1 MDRRETTDLHLERPM
16 HRLLAGDAM
25 NTRAMVSTALLA
37 GCAALCGCVAVQQQP
52 PPPSSGWASVEER
65 RITDAQIIDVLRREL
80 WQDAAAGREM
90 VRLRSVGG
98 IVTLSGTV
106 STRLAQLRAV
116 EIAHVVRGVR
126 GVVDRIVVACPPR
139 PERELEQAV
148 STVLERDPVTA
159 DLGLAVHAS
168 AEVVMLSGV
177 VGSNATRRA
186 AEEDALSVMG
196 VREVVDH
203 LAVVPG
209 ARSDARLR
217 AEATRVIRQDAWVD
231 SSRLSIDASA
241 GVVRLSGQ
249 VDSEVERARA
259 QNDARAATPLAVDIG
274 ALRVVRPPADDG
286 TLRAVAAEVPR
297 DADIAETVAEV
308 YSRDARLR
316 TSMPLVEVRDGVVFL
331 GGYTASAEAARAA
344 EDDARNV
351 LGVTDVR
358 AKFPQRPSIGVTM
371 MQGR

>member
-1 MDRRETTDLHLERPM
+1 M
-16 HRLLAGDAM
+16 
-25 NTRAMVSTALLA
+25 ALLA
-37 GCAALCGCVAVQQQP
+37 GCAALCGCVAVQRP
-52 PPPSSGWASVEER
+52 SPPSSPGWASFEER
-65 RITDAQIIDVLRREL
+65 RVADAQIIDVLRREL

-148 STVLERDPVTA
+148 STVLARDPIIA
-159 DLGLAVHAS
+159 DLDLGVHAS
-168 AEVVMLSGV
+168 GEVVTLSGV
-177 VGSNATRRA
+177 VDSNAARRG
-186 AEEDALSVMG
+186 AEEDTLSVPG
-196 VREVVDH
+196 VRDVVDD

-217 AEATRVIRQDAWVD
+217 AEATRMIRQDAWVD

-249 VDSEVERARA
+249 VDSQAERARA

-274 ALRVVRPPADDG
+274 ALRVVPPPADDG
-286 TLRAVAAEVPR
+286 TLRAAPAEAPR
-297 DADIAETVAEV
+297 DADIATTLAEV
-308 YSRDARLR
+308 YSRDPRLH

-331 GGYTASAEAARAA
+331 GGYTASAEASRAA

>member
-1 MDRRETTDLHLERPM
+1 MGRRETTGLHLERPM
-16 HRLLAGDAM
+16 HRRLTGDAM

-37 GCAALCGCVAVQQQP
+37 GCAALCGCVAVRQQP

-65 RITDAQIIDVLRREL
+65 RTTDAQIIDVLRREL

-90 VRLRSVGG
+90 VRLRSAGG

-126 GVVDRIVVACPPR
+126 GIVDRIVVACPPR

-148 STVLERDPVTA
+148 SSVLERDPVTA
-159 DLGLAVHAS
+159 GLGLGVHARG
-168 AEVVMLSGV
+168 EVVMLSGV
-177 VGSNATRRA
+177 VDSNATRRG
-186 AEEDALSVMG
+186 AEEDALSVIG

-297 DADIAETVAEV
+297 DADIAAIVAEV

-358 AKFPQRPSIGVTM
+358 AKLPQRPSIGVTM